1 VRGASLLS
9 SIKFLFLCIILIIYK
24 NIMTRHKLKRRNKT
38 HKQKIKR
45 GKSRKVKQSRKLKQ
59 SRKCKHNKKYNKTRK
74 LKQIHNEKIDEYKL
88 VLNAIYKMQK
98 LKSNKKIKNKKFV
111 GGGAIKQIFVKIPQ
125 LFPNF
130 SETPEQLA
138 KVIISSTK
146 CGLKDKFKGKTF
158 NEVYNCVKEEYK
170 KLGQAA
176 GAATAATAAT
186 ATAAA
191 TGVVVPGG
199 PDVAGLANNF
209 AGPGGIVP
217 GAGGPGPGV
226 AGLANNFAGPGG
238 IVPGAGGPGPGVAG
252 TIPGVAGAVSNST
265 VAGGFASKIGANN
278 FAGAGLA
285 NAGANGAGD
294 FAGLAN
300 NFAAPGAGPQK

>member
-1 VRGASLLS
+1 
-9 SIKFLFLCIILIIYK
+9 
-24 NIMTRHKLKRRNKT
+24 MTRHKLKRRNKT

-59 SRKCKHNKKYNKTRK
+59 IRKCKHNKKYKTRN

-111 GGGAIKQIFVKIPQ
+111 GGGAIKKIFVKIPQ

-176 GAATAATAAT
+176 GAKADTGGVGAATATAAT
-186 ATAAA
+186 ATAA
-191 TGVVVPGG
+191 TGAIPGG
-199 PDVAGLANNF
+199 LNPTAALGNLSGAAGVGAGAAGLSSSIGAGLANTADSFANNF
-209 AGPGGIVP
+209 AGPGAVGNLSGGLDKF
-217 GAGGPGPGV
+217 GA
-226 AGLANNFAGPGG
+226 
-238 IVPGAGGPGPGVAG
+238 
-252 TIPGVAGAVSNST
+252 
-265 VAGGFASKIGANN
+265 
-278 FAGAGLA
+278 
-285 NAGANGAGD
+285 
-294 FAGLAN
+294 
-300 NFAAPGAGPQK
+300 AGPQK